1 MKFKLKEK
9 HLELQFTWKEIFLII
24 IRGCFKLDRK
34 SVYTF
39 STILMKII
47 HEFNLKYG
55 DYREHGSFKIDEF
68 DEKP

>member
-24 IRGCFKLDRK
+24 IRGCFRLDRK
-34 SVYTF
+34 GVYTF

-47 HEFNLKYG
+47 HDLSAKYG
-55 DYREHGSFKIDEF
+55 DYREHGAFKNDEF